1 MKRQGSQNAS
11 LKKTKKTSQSYRV
24 TVRGLLTLF
33 VVVCLGLAGWAGWEY
48 WQGHHIRAAQETV
61 NAKYK
66 NIKFESD
73 TFQNESLFAHA
84 TYVVSENEH
93 VNKDIR
99 NVVDVNFMPCKE
111 TGQQNKTAL
120 VYECN
125 ASPNIDFATDQYL
138 EVTYSFRE
146 YPDHLATKDVKV
158 RRVSLLYD
166 RKAGKR
172 LNIGDLFKPDVQFA
186 QTLSSLV
193 RQELQK
199 RFEAAYYSKGTFRKR
214 MQHAT
219 EPNPIHFHNFIL
231 TGNEKLIITYEPGTV
246 APATEGVIEVELST
260 DSLYDL
266 FNQTTID
273 VFLPKLKEQKE
284 AEARLAKQ
292 AEEARRRAQ
301 QLVGENR
308 ENIDCS
314 KMKCIALTYDDG
326 PYAPNGNRLLDV
338 LSQRNAVATFFMI
351 GNRVGPY
358 APELKRAVSL
368 KNEIGN
374 HSWDHSN
381 LTNLSDGA
389 VANQV
394 QQTNQAIYNASGV
407 YPKLMRPPY
416 GAVDARTMAQINMP
430 IALWNVDTLDWR
442 DRDPN
447 LVHQRAIA
455 GAKPGAVILMHEIH
469 ATTVDAAA
477 QIVDEL
483 QRQGYVLVTVSELFG
498 INKDNLA
505 EFTNKKL
512 FQREY

>member
-1 MKRQGSQNAS
+1 M
-11 LKKTKKTSQSYRV
+11 
-24 TVRGLLTLF
+24 
-33 VVVCLGLAGWAGWEY
+33 
-48 WQGHHIRAAQETV
+48 
-61 NAKYK
+61 
-66 NIKFESD
+66 
-73 TFQNESLFAHA
+73 
-84 TYVVSENEH
+84 
-93 VNKDIR
+93 
-99 NVVDVNFMPCKE
+99 
-111 TGQQNKTAL
+111 
-120 VYECN
+120 
-125 ASPNIDFATDQYL
+125 
-138 EVTYSFRE
+138 
-146 YPDHLATKDVKV
+146 
-158 RRVSLLYD
+158 
-166 RKAGKR
+166 
-172 LNIGDLFKPDVQFA
+172 
-186 QTLSSLV
+186 
-193 RQELQK
+193 
-199 RFEAAYYSKGTFRKR
+199 
-214 MQHAT
+214 
-219 EPNPIHFHNFIL
+219 
-231 TGNEKLIITYEPGTV
+231 
-246 APATEGVIEVELST
+246 
-260 DSLYDL
+260 
-266 FNQTTID
+266 
-273 VFLPKLKEQKE
+273 
-284 AEARLAKQ
+284 
-292 AEEARRRAQ
+292 
-301 QLVGENR
+301 
-308 ENIDCS
+308 
-314 KMKCIALTYDDG
+314 
-326 PYAPNGNRLLDV
+326 
-338 LSQRNAVATFFMI
+338 
-351 GNRVGPY
+351 
-358 APELKRAVSL
+358 KRAVSL